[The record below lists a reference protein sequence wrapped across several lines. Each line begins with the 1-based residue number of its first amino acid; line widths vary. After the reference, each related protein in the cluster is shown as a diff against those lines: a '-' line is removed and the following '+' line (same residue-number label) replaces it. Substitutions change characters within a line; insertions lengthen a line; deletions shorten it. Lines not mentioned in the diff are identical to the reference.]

1 MKTIFKHVLKLVV
14 VLLLLGTTDS
24 FAQETEKKNYDQGF
38 RLGFGVSGGLP
49 LQDPYNFNLGGD
61 VRIQYDLST
70 RYSLTFTTG
79 FNNFFVSGDN
89 NDLGYIPVKG
99 GFKAFVLKDKLYL
112 LAEAG
117 AAFAV
122 TNGYNKT
129 SLLLSPGIGYA
140 TDKIDISLRY
150 EHYNDFPILNSND
163 TPGTGLGQIALRI
176 AYGFKL

>member
-89 NDLGYIPVKG
+89 NDLGYIPDRKSV
-99 GFKAFVLKDKLYL
+99 V
-112 LAEAG
+112 
-117 AAFAV
+117 
-122 TNGYNKT
+122 
-129 SLLLSPGIGYA
+129 
-140 TDKIDISLRY
+140 
-150 EHYNDFPILNSND
+150 
-163 TPGTGLGQIALRI
+163 
-176 AYGFKL
+176 

>member
-1 MKTIFKHVLKLVV
+1 MKTIVKNALQLVV
-14 VLLLLGTTDS
+14 VLCLLGTTDS
-24 FAQETEKKNYDQGF
+24 FAQEAEKKNYDQGF

-122 TNGYNKT
+122 TNGYDKT

-150 EHYNDFPILNSND
+150 EHYNDFPILRSND
-163 TPGTGLGQIALRI
+163 TPGTGLGQIALRF